1 MKPEDRKRLKQHIE
15 MVVDHKIPEEER
27 MIDFWRMKFEEARE
41 ELLKLRLELHTLRFK
56 ESQEQRFI
64 WWVREVFAK
73 NVQDTVAGI
82 IEACTYQDE
91 PTAAAGKYGLPIKC
105 FEMMRRLTE
114 STHGIYDGTYLDVE
128 ISTVV
133 KNETPENKQVY
144 NENANSL
151 LRSAWMIAN
160 RNGEQTNWEAFKN
173 AVYKELVVE
182 HNAKTSSDNNKPS
195 ISDVSMTQDILT
207 DIKTGQSVE
216 NTNHD
221 YKHDLARRDEQTTKH
236 LEWMAEQGNIITGL
250 RNDLKDRDEII
261 ARLKEDAD
269 FWYNGRPFDYTDDY
283 RHRQLMKEL
292 E

>member
-15 MVVDHKIPEEER
+15 MIVEHREPTQSQTEKFLRYAVEEQ
-27 MIDFWRMKFEEARE
+27 IKGKL
-41 ELLKLRLELHTLRFK
+41 ELEDKNRKLRLELNALRFK
-56 ESQEQRFI
+56 TSQQEWFI

-82 IEACTYQDE
+82 IHACTYQDE

-128 ISTVV
+128 ISTDV
-133 KNETPENKQVY
+133 KKGIPENKPAY

-151 LRSAWMIAN
+151 LRSAWMIAD

-173 AVYKELVVE
+173 AVYKELIVE

-195 ISDVSMTQDILT
+195 ISDVSVTQ
-207 DIKTGQSVE
+207 
-216 NTNHD
+216 
-221 YKHDLARRDEQTTKH
+221 
-236 LEWMAEQGNIITGL
+236 
-250 RNDLKDRDEII
+250 
-261 ARLKEDAD
+261 ED
-269 FWYNGRPFDYTDDY
+269 
-283 RHRQLMKEL
+283 
-292 E
+292 

>member
-1 MKPEDRKRLKQHIE
+1 MLFRSSQTEKFLRYAVEEQIKGKLELEDKNR
-15 MVVDHKIPEEER
+15 
-27 MIDFWRMKFEEARE
+27 
-41 ELLKLRLELHTLRFK
+41 KLRLELNALRFK
-56 ESQEQRFI
+56 TSQQERFI

-82 IEACTYQDE
+82 IHACTYQDE

-128 ISTVV
+128 ISTDV
-133 KNETPENKQVY
+133 KKGIPENKPAY

-173 AVYKELVVE
+173 AVYKELIVE

-195 ISDVSMTQDILT
+195 ISDVSVTQ
-207 DIKTGQSVE
+207 
-216 NTNHD
+216 
-221 YKHDLARRDEQTTKH
+221 
-236 LEWMAEQGNIITGL
+236 
-250 RNDLKDRDEII
+250 
-261 ARLKEDAD
+261 ED
-269 FWYNGRPFDYTDDY
+269 
-283 RHRQLMKEL
+283 
-292 E
+292 

>member
-15 MVVDHKIPEEER
+15 MIVEHKEPTHSQTEKILRDACEEQ
-27 MIDFWRMKFEEARE
+27 IKGKL
-41 ELLKLRLELHTLRFK
+41 ELEDKNRKLRLELNALRFK
-56 ESQEQRFI
+56 TSQQEWFI

-82 IEACTYQDE
+82 IHACTYQDE

-128 ISTVV
+128 ISTDV
-133 KNETPENKQVY
+133 KKGIPENKPAY

-195 ISDVSMTQDILT
+195 ISDVSVTQ
-207 DIKTGQSVE
+207 
-216 NTNHD
+216 
-221 YKHDLARRDEQTTKH
+221 
-236 LEWMAEQGNIITGL
+236 
-250 RNDLKDRDEII
+250 
-261 ARLKEDAD
+261 ED
-269 FWYNGRPFDYTDDY
+269 
-283 RHRQLMKEL
+283 
-292 E
+292 

>member
-15 MVVDHKIPEEER
+15 MIVEHKEPTHSQTEKILRDAIEEQ
-27 MIDFWRMKFEEARE
+27 IKGKL
-41 ELLKLRLELHTLRFK
+41 ELEDKNRKLRLELNALRFK
-56 ESQEQRFI
+56 EAQEQRFI
-64 WWVREVFAK
+64 WWVREVYAK

-128 ISTVV
+128 ISTDV
-133 KNETPENKQVY
+133 KKGIPENKPAY

-173 AVYKELVVE
+173 AVYKELIVE

-195 ISDVSMTQDILT
+195 ISDVSVTQ
-207 DIKTGQSVE
+207 
-216 NTNHD
+216 
-221 YKHDLARRDEQTTKH
+221 
-236 LEWMAEQGNIITGL
+236 
-250 RNDLKDRDEII
+250 
-261 ARLKEDAD
+261 ED
-269 FWYNGRPFDYTDDY
+269 
-283 RHRQLMKEL
+283 
-292 E
+292 

>member
-15 MVVDHKIPEEER
+15 MIVEHKTP
-27 MIDFWRMKFEEARE
+27 AE
-41 ELLKLRLELHTLRFK
+41 ELQDENRRLRIELHTLRFK
-56 ESQEQRFI
+56 TSQQERFI

-73 NVQDTVAGI
+73 KVQDTVAGI

-105 FEMMRRLTE
+105 FEMMRSLTE
-114 STHGIYDGTYLDVE
+114 YTHGIYDGTYLDVE

-182 HNAKTSSDNNKPS
+182 HNAKTSSDNNKGES
-195 ISDVSMTQDILT
+195 N
-207 DIKTGQSVE
+207 E
-216 NTNHD
+216 
-221 YKHDLARRDEQTTKH
+221 
-236 LEWMAEQGNIITGL
+236 
-250 RNDLKDRDEII
+250 
-261 ARLKEDAD
+261 
-269 FWYNGRPFDYTDDY
+269 
-283 RHRQLMKEL
+283 
-292 E
+292 